1 MVMPVMN
8 IREVRVSVL
17 DRLVRVEM
25 GMWLLFIPVEF
36 VPMLV
41 VGIVDM

>member
-25 GMWLLFIPVEF
+25 RMWLLFIPVEI